1 MIEGIVDM
9 SKKLIIIFS
18 VILIALIAGGTAA
31 FLLLRDRNGEEDEFL
46 PTAADFDMNAENLEA
61 EKLTLYFFGQEI
73 PVSQEVLQ
81 AVNSRLKQELNTE
94 IQFKFILDMPDKYLE
109 KIKSDIAAGLP
120 CDAFYY
126 SSGSGTGLE
135 TLANEGYIADLTE
148 LFPQYAPN
156 YYRQFSQ
163 DDIDAAR
170 INGKVY
176 AVPER
181 IPDAYRNCAIVRQ
194 DLMEKYD
201 IPEIKSYADYELYL
215 KTIKEKEPDMIPM
228 NFFDTSMRL
237 FADTYGYV
245 VLDYE
250 LGLVYRWDDPDV
262 KIQAWEQTPVFK
274 DCLNRIKSWRDKG
287 YLMKSVGIAQLNA
300 NMITSGKWASFIGKT
315 GDQISFNTLLRTGG
329 ITEWNYKAYQ
339 LHDGYSVRLNPLKRG
354 MAISSKSVNT
364 ERVLMFIDW
373 LESSQEN
380 YDLYMYGI
388 KGKNYVEKE
397 DYIEPLE
404 KVDEFFYWGWKD
416 PLRNIG
422 YERANTS
429 GMKEDMTQYYKII
442 MEKTKYPPLN
452 GFKPNY
458 SAVGSIKD
466 SRLTSFTD
474 MDRGVYLGDYD
485 ESKVDA
491 YIKKQKDTGV
501 DNMIAEVQRQ
511 ADKFR
516 AAH

>member
-1 MIEGIVDM
+1 MN
-9 SKKLIIIFS
+9 KKLIIAIS
-18 VILIALIAGGTAA
+18 VVLIVLLAGGIAA

-46 PTAADFDMNAENLEA
+46 PTAADFDVNAVNLKS

-73 PVSQEVLQ
+73 PVVQEVLG
-81 AVNSRLKQELNTE
+81 AVNSKLKQELNTE

-120 CDAFYY
+120 CDAFFYY
-126 SSGSGTGLE
+126 NSLPESLE

-163 DDIDAAR
+163 NDIDAAR

-194 DLMEKYD
+194 DLMEKYE
-201 IPEIKSYADYELYL
+201 IPEIRSYDDYELYL

-237 FADTYGYV
+237 FADMYGYV
-245 VLDYE
+245 VLDYD
-250 LGLVYRWDDPDV
+250 LGLVYKWDDPDV

-315 GDQISFNTLLRTGG
+315 GDQISFNTLLRTSG

-339 LHDGYSVRLNPLKRG
+339 LHVGYSVRLNPLRRG
-354 MAISSKSVNT
+354 MAINAKSANA
-364 ERVLMFIDW
+364 ERVLLFIDW

-388 KGKNYVEKE
+388 KGRNYVEKE
-397 DYIEPLE
+397 DYIEPME
-404 KVDEFFYWGWKD
+404 KVNEAEYFFNWGWKE

-422 YERANTS
+422 YERANAP
-429 GMKEDMTQYYKII
+429 GMKEEMTHYYELIG
-442 MEKTKYPPLN
+442 EKTKYPPLN
-452 GFKPNY
+452 GFRPDY
-458 SAVGSIKD
+458 SAVGQIKD
-466 SRLTSFTD
+466 SRLISFAD
-474 MDRGVYLGDYD
+474 MDRNVYLGDYD
-485 ESKVDA
+485 ESKVNA
-491 YIKKQKDTGV
+491 YIKKQKDTGI

-511 ADKFR
+511 ADRFR